1 MKVKIIIQ
9 YEKIND
15 PALKEGMRR
24 LVNVLGDGDGIIA
37 ECQHP
42 ELLGKLWGLP
52 NWIHVILRKD
62 VESVVGVFRY
72 V

>member
-9 YEKIND
+9 WEKID
-15 PALKEGMRR
+15 DLVLREGMRR
-24 LVNVLGDGDGIIA
+24 LVNVVGDGDGIIA

-52 NWIHVILRKD
+52 NWIHVIPEED
-62 VESVVGVFRY
+62 
-72 V
+72 